1 MLRLETLALA
11 FAFAAPAMAAEKGM
25 PQLDFSTYP
34 PQLFW
39 LAVTFIALYA
49 LMVRV
54 ALPRIGGMIEER
66 RSRIASDLDRAQELK
81 DDTDRAIAAYESE
94 LAEARGKAHAIV
106 QEKRNELTAEI
117 DGERASLDKEIA
129 AKVMKA
135 EKAIASA
142 RDKAL
147 GQVGDVAAG
156 LAGDIVAQLAGL
168 KVTKADV
175 ARAVARAGSK

>member
-11 FAFAAPAMAAEKGM
+11 LVLAAPAMAAEKGM

-175 ARAVARAGSK
+175 ARAVARAGNK